1 MLYNFFY
8 MHEVLTVTSFIILR
22 KKLFFWTTLLTPGEP
37 QLKQLQADKLLGKKT
52 KRDGNRAAVP
62 FIPLAVKYFI
72 WPCL

>member
-37 QLKQLQADKLLGKKT
+37 QLKQLQADKLLGKK
-52 KRDGNRAAVP
+52 N
-62 FIPLAVKYFI
+62 
-72 WPCL
+72 